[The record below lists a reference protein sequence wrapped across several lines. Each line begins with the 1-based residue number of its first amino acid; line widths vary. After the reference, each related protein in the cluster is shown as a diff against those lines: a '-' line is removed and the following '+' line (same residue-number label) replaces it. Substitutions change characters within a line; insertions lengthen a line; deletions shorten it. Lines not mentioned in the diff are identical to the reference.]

1 MKKKIV
7 ALLLAI
13 TVLPCNVF
21 AAEAE
26 TEMSYDELLAKYEE
40 LQEKYDELEAKLEE
54 LIGDQEIEEQSPAE
68 AYQGDVLEYGS
79 GMYKVGVDMEPGVYF
94 LTTDTDYKYGAYV
107 TVSRDANQ
115 DDLIYIESFDQNLIA
130 EFRDGEYVT
139 IDHATAST
147 YTRTEP
153 VNLEMDNFEVEI
165 GVHLPAGE
173 YKLEATDSLFGGY
186 YTIYSDNRFDDIVA
200 INDFE
205 NIGYVSVSDGQF
217 LIVQNGRIIQ

>member
-1 MKKKIV
+1 MKKKI
-7 ALLLAI
+7 AAILLAVA
-13 TVLPCNVF
+13 VLPCNAF
-21 AAEAE
+21 AAEVE

-40 LQEKYDELEAKLEE
+40 LQEKYIELEAKLEE
-54 LIGDQEIEEQSPAE
+54 LTGDQDVKEQTPAD
-68 AYQGDVLEYGS
+68 AYQGDVLQYTS

-94 LTTDTDYKYGAYV
+94 LTTDYKYGGYV

-115 DDLIYIESFDQNLIA
+115 DDLIYIETFDQNLIA

-139 IDHATAST
+139 IDHAIAST

-153 VNLEMDNFEVEI
+153 VNLELDNFEVEI

-173 YKLEATDSLFGGY
+173 YKLEATDPLFGGY

-205 NIGYVSVSDGQF
+205 NIGYVTVSDGQF
-217 LIVQNGRIIQ
+217 LVIRHGRIIQ